1 MEFEQVYTDNYM
13 LILKYVL
20 KKVNNYSLAED
31 LTSDIFFKAFKNYD
45 RYDPEKASVKTWLF
59 RITEN
64 HLKNYYRDRKVFSDI
79 NDESIT
85 EGENEDLMLQA
96 ALLQEFRDILADA
109 FEYLSEKQRRVIILK
124 YFYNKKSNE
133 IAVTLNTTAGNVRII
148 SKRAL
153 ERLSDFFKNKKIK
166 PEDYI

>member
-1 MEFEQVYTDNYM
+1 
-13 LILKYVL
+13 
-20 KKVNNYSLAED
+20 
-31 LTSDIFFKAFKNYD
+31 
-45 RYDPEKASVKTWLF
+45 
-59 RITEN
+59 
-64 HLKNYYRDRKVFSDI
+64 
-79 NDESIT
+79 
-85 EGENEDLMLQA
+85 MLQA